1 MGEQSAMEVLM
12 MLVGIPAFLLA
23 ACALYGLLELAER
36 HGLEKVYAKRRGHAV
51 RRKKPARR
59 TAAPAPLSK
68 PGRHA
73 A

>member
-23 ACALYGLLELAER
+23 ACALYGLLELACR
-36 HGLEKVYAKRRGHAV
+36 VAKRRGHAV

>member
-12 MLVGIPAFLLA
+12 MLIGIPVFLLA
-23 ACALYGLLELAER
+23 ACALYGLLELVCR
-36 HGLEKVYAKRRGHAV
+36 IAKRQGRAASAH
-51 RRKKPARR
+51 KKKAAHR
-59 TAAPAPLSK
+59 TAVPAPLSK

>member
-1 MGEQSAMEVLM
+1 MGEQSAIEVLM
-12 MLVGIPAFLLA
+12 MLIGIPAFLLA
-23 ACALYGLLELAER
+23 ACALYGLLELACR
-36 HGLEKVYAKRRGHAV
+36 VAKRRGHAAV

-68 PGRHA
+68 PGKHA

>member
-12 MLVGIPAFLLA
+12 MLIGIPAFLLA
-23 ACALYGLLELAER
+23 ACALYGLLELVCR
-36 HGLEKVYAKRRGHAV
+36 IVKRRERAAAAH
-51 RRKKPARR
+51 KKKAARR
-59 TAAPAPLSK
+59 AAAPAPLSK